1 MSNTAFRFAVY
12 AAVAGGLAGAALV
25 ANPASAAVDFKGKTV
40 TMIIGNAPG
49 GGTDAVGRLLGEYL
63 VRHLPGKPTL
73 VVRNMPGAAGITAL
87 NYFVSVAKQD
97 GTTVTMGASTQ
108 TDPVHWRAKASQYDP
123 RKMHMIG
130 GIIRGATMLMIR
142 KEALP
147 RLTDKTKRPV
157 VVGAVDGTRSGIIM
171 SLWGGEYLDWNIK
184 WVVGYGGTSDLML
197 ALQRGEIDM
206 SSTANSFH
214 IRDILKLGG
223 FALVAQSG
231 TLQRGKLSP
240 RAEYPDVPLFP
251 SLIRPKLK
259 SGLEKEAFGYWE
271 GINST
276 DKWLALPPGA
286 PADVVEAFKVAFEA
300 AVQEKGFLERARKSI
315 SEDVMALNAA
325 DQTRLVNQIA
335 NTSDEALAFI
345 DSIKKKQDLRAPEKK
360 FKIVKAT
367 LDDIKNGG
375 RELHF
380 KADGKAQVAR
390 ISSSGTK
397 IQIGG
402 KSAGRGNLKAGM
414 SCEIN
419 YPGTGQTAKSV
430 VCK

>member
-1 MSNTAFRFAVY
+1 
-12 AAVAGGLAGAALV
+12 
-25 ANPASAAVDFKGKTV
+25 
-40 TMIIGNAPG
+40 
-49 GGTDAVGRLLGEYL
+49 
-63 VRHLPGKPTL
+63 
-73 VVRNMPGAAGITAL
+73 AL
-87 NYFVSVAKQD
+87 NYFVTIAKQD

-123 RKMHMIG
+123 RKMHMVG

-142 KEALP
+142 KEALT
-147 RLTDKTKRPV
+147 RLTDRTKPPV
-157 VVGAVDGTRSGIIM
+157 VIGAVDGTRSGIIM

-197 ALQRGEIDM
+197 ALQRGEVDM

-214 IRDILKLGG
+214 IRDLLKTGG

-231 TLQRGKLSP
+231 TLQHGKLSP
-240 RAEYPDVPLFP
+240 REEYPNVPLFP
-251 SLIRPKLK
+251 NLIRPKLK
-259 SGLEKEAFGYWE
+259 SALATEGFGYWE

-286 PADVVEAFKVAFEA
+286 PPNVVKAYRAAFDA

-315 SEDVMALNAA
+315 SEDVMALNAD
-325 DQTRLVNQIA
+325 DQTRLVRQIA
-335 NTSDEALAFI
+335 DTSDEALAFI
-345 DSIKKKQDLRAPEKK
+345 EGIKKKQDLRAPEKK
-360 FKIVKAT
+360 KMTYKTVNAT
-367 LDDIKNGG
+367 LAEVKNGG

-380 KADGKAQVAR
+380 KAGGKAETAR
-390 ISSSGTK
+390 ISSSETK
-397 IQIGG
+397 VQVGG
-402 KSAGRGNLKAGM
+402 KTATRGSLKAGM